1 MLGAGAGVT
10 SQGASAQRLQRARGG
25 QGAGQGALPACPLS
39 RPGPPRPQRRAMVE
53 VARPPQPQRSAMVEG
68 GVGARVLSW
77 PVPSSALCDGGGG
90 RLTQ

>member
-53 VARPPQPQRSAMVEG
+53 G